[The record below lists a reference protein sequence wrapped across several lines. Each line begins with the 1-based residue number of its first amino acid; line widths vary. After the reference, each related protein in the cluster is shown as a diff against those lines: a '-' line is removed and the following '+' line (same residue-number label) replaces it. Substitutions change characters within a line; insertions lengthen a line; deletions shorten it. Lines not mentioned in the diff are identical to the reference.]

1 MKKYNVVITETLQR
15 KVEIEASSP
24 DDAYDIAEGMIKRC
38 EIVLDADDFEGRS
51 IEVVP
56 IRFM

>member
-1 MKKYNVVITETLQR
+1 MKKYNVVITEILQR

-24 DDAYDIAEGMIKRC
+24 NEAYDIAEGMIKRC
-38 EIVLDADDFEGRS
+38 EIVLDADDFEGRT
-51 IEVVP
+51 IEVGP

>member
-1 MKKYNVVITETLQR
+1 MKKYNVIITEILQR

-38 EIVLDADDFEGRS
+38 EIVLDADDFDGRTIDVAS
-51 IEVVP
+51 TV
-56 IRFM
+56 FK